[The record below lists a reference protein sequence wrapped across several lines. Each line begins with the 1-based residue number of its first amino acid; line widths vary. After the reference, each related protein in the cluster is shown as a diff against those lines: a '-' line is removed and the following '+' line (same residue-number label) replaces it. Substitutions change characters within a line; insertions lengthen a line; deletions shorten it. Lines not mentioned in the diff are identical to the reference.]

1 MNVFYLLLYSL
12 IILMVYYLFPVKFR
26 PSFLLMASMAFY
38 YLIDAKFLILLLLEI
53 LISYFIAKQIKKCQS
68 TKDKKLLLWL
78 GVLIVLVTLAY
89 FKYQDFFILGL
100 QNFNDCFG
108 LPTSSN
114 IERLL
119 MPIGISYYSFKIISY
134 LVDTYRDNT
143 VDCSLLE
150 YALYVSFF
158 PQIICGPIARAD
170 NLIRQL
176 NYLIYRESLFVSG
189 ISNIIVGVFKKIV
202 IADRMAPYVNKIF
215 TSFMSYPSLASI
227 LAVILYSIQLY
238 CDFSGY
244 SSIAIGIGQL
254 FGIDSF
260 KNFDFPYFSTSIK
273 EFWARWHI
281 SLSSW
286 LKDYVYIPLGGN
298 RNGKLRTKINI
309 IITFLISGIWHG
321 STLNFVIWGL
331 IHGIWNALSRVKRSV
346 GSFNIKSILA
356 MIVTYFGVTISWIF
370 FRMESFSKAC
380 DMIIHMIKDFTI
392 SYSAIINTL
401 LPFTGDNSSV
411 SYLLVLFVLV
421 LFLLIYEWR
430 QFNGKGNSLL
440 WIDVMLLCILFF
452 GSVGSNFLYGQF

>member
-12 IILMVYYLFPVKFR
+12 IILMVYYLLPVKFR
-26 PSFLLMASMAFY
+26 PSFLLLASMAFY

-53 LISYFIAKQIKKCQS
+53 LLSYYVAKQINKRQS
-68 TKDKKLLLWL
+68 IKDKKLFLWL
-78 GVLIVLVTLAY
+78 GVLISLVSLGY
-89 FKYQDFFILGL
+89 FKYQNFFSLGL
-100 QNFNDCFG
+100 QRVIDSFG
-108 LPTSSN
+108 LSTTSN
-114 IERLL
+114 VEQLL

-134 LVDTYRDNT
+134 LVDTFRNKT
-143 VDCSLLE
+143 VECSLLE
-150 YALYVSFF
+150 YSLYVSFF
-158 PQIICGPIARAD
+158 PQIISGPIARSD
-170 NLIRQL
+170 YLIQQL
-176 NYLIYRESLFVSG
+176 NNLIYREALFVSG
-189 ISNIIVGVFKKIV
+189 MINIIVGLFKKIV
-202 IADRMAPYVNKIF
+202 IADRMAPYVNTIF

-260 KNFDFPYFSTSIK
+260 KNFNFPYFSTNIK
-273 EFWARWHI
+273 EFWSRWHI

-298 RNGKLRTKINI
+298 RNGKLLTKINI

-321 STLNFVIWGL
+321 STLNFVVWGL
-331 IHGIWNALSRVKRSV
+331 IHGIWNAFSMAKRSRD
-346 GSFNIKSILA
+346 SINFKSIVA
-356 MIVTYFGVTISWIF
+356 MVGTYIGVTTSWIF
-370 FRMESFSKAC
+370 FRMETFSKAC
-380 DMIIHMIKDFTI
+380 DMIGHMFKDFTI

-430 QFNGKGNSLL
+430 QFNGKANSLL
-440 WIDVMLLCILFF
+440 WIDVMILCILFL

>member
-1 MNVFYLLLYSL
+1 
-12 IILMVYYLFPVKFR
+12 MVYYLLPVKFR
-26 PSFLLMASMAFY
+26 PSFLLLASMAFY
-38 YLIDAKFLILLLLEI
+38 FLIDAKFLLLLLLEI
-53 LISYFIAKQIKKCQS
+53 LLSYFIAKQIKKRQS
-68 TKDKKLLLWL
+68 IKDKKLLLWI
-78 GVLIVLVTLAY
+78 GIFIVLATLAY
-89 FKYQDFFILGL
+89 FKYQNFFILGL
-100 QNFNDCFG
+100 QNLIDCFG
-108 LPTSSN
+108 LMTSSN
-114 IERLL
+114 IEQLL

-134 LVDTYRDNT
+134 LVDTYRDKT
-143 VDCSLLE
+143 VNCSLLE

-158 PQIICGPIARAD
+158 PQIISGPIARAD
-170 NLIRQL
+170 NLILQL
-176 NYLIYRESLFVSG
+176 NNLIYRESLFANG
-189 ISNIIVGVFKKIV
+189 ISNIIIGLFKKIV
-202 IADRMAPYVNKIF
+202 IADRMAPYVNTIF
-215 TSFMSYPSLASI
+215 TSYMSYPSLASI

-260 KNFDFPYFSTSIK
+260 KNFNFPYFSTNIK

-331 IHGIWNALSRVKRSV
+331 IHGIWNALSRAKTSV
-346 GSFNIKSILA
+346 GSFNFKSIFA

-380 DMIIHMIKDFTI
+380 DMIIHMLKDFTV
-392 SYSAIINTL
+392 SYGAIINTL

-430 QFNGKGNSLL
+430 QFHGKGNSLL